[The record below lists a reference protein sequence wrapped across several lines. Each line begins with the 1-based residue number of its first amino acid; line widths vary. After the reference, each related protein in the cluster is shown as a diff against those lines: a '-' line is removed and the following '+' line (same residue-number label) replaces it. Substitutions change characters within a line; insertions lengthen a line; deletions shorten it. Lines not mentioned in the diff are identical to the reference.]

1 MAVLATPTPATVLA
15 ITGCLIA
22 GVPVVPVPADVGA
35 AERRHILTD
44 SGAQAWLGEKPEETD
59 DLPHIPVRLHAR
71 SWHRYAEPPPDATA
85 LIIYTSG
92 TTGPPKGVV
101 VSRRA
106 IAADIDLLA
115 EAWQWTP
122 DDTLVHG
129 LPLYHVHGLVLGLL
143 GSLRIGNRFVHTGK
157 PAPEAYAA
165 AGGSMYFGV
174 PTVWSR
180 VVDDGDA
187 ARALASARLL
197 VSGSAPL
204 PVPVFDGLARLTGH
218 QPVER
223 YGSTESLITLST
235 RADGERRPGSVGLP
249 LTGVQTRLV
258 DEDGA
263 TVPHD
268 GESIGRLQIQSPTM
282 FDGYLNRPEAT
293 ADAFDADGWYRTG
306 DVAVIDGAGM
316 HRIVGRESVDLIKT
330 GGFRVGAGEI
340 ETTLLGHP
348 GVAEV
353 AVIGAPDDDLGQRIV
368 AFVVGDAEPQAL
380 IDFVAQQLSA
390 HKRPREVRLVESLP
404 RNAMGKVLKKELTDG
419 SDVRRNLHRR
429 PRRRTLGAWWSKVLG
444 WPWDIDDDGDV
455 VLHAPPGA
463 GPNGC
468 SSPCP
473 TTKSS
478 RTASISTSVP
488 TTSKRRWIAS
498 SGLEPGMSTSVRA
511 SRAGWC
517 WPTRRATSS
526 AFSPPTTDPAA
537 ANCVFARRH
546 AAIACIAH
554 ARARDPVLVES
565 CDCADWDTIA
575 ASGRVTDLITDL
587 RPLAVAAAALVAAGC
602 AAPVQIEPVS
612 TTAPT
617 SRSGPALYR
626 SGGHR
631 LQRRMDP
638 RWPDAEPVRCL
649 ESCVGSTR
657 SVVAQRHSGRGPR
670 GGSGGRRPEDHVGV
684 AVKGIPAAPVR

>member
-1 MAVLATPTPATVLA
+1 VLLASLNPATVAAGIDIGDAVRIGGAVLSRSDLVGAATSVAERVAAADRVAVLATPTPATVLA

-44 SGAQAWLGEKPEETD
+44 SGAQAWLGDKPEETD

-106 IAADIDLLA
+106 IAADIDMLA

-122 DDTLVHG
+122 DDILVHG

-157 PAPEAYAA
+157 PAPVAYAA

-180 VVDDGDA
+180 VVDDADA

-197 VSGSAPL
+197 VSGSAAL
-204 PVPVFDGLARLTGH
+204 PMPVFDGLARLTGH
-218 QPVER
+218 HPVER

-249 LTGVQTRLV
+249 LAGVQTRLV
-258 DEDGA
+258 GEDGA
-263 TVPHD
+263 TVPRD
-268 GESIGRLQIQSPTM
+268 GESIGRLQVQSPTM

-340 ETTLLGHP
+340 ETALLGHP

-353 AVIGAPDDDLGQRIV
+353 AVIGAPDDDLGQRVV

-380 IDFVAQQLSA
+380 IDFVAQQLSV
-390 HKRPREVRLVESLP
+390 HKRPREVRLVDSLP
-404 RNAMGKVLKKELTDG
+404 RNAMGKVLKKELT
-419 SDVRRNLHRR
+419 
-429 PRRRTLGAWWSKVLG
+429 G
-444 WPWDIDDDGDV
+444 W
-455 VLHAPPGA
+455 L
-463 GPNGC
+463 
-468 SSPCP
+468 
-473 TTKSS
+473 
-478 RTASISTSVP
+478 
-488 TTSKRRWIAS
+488 
-498 SGLEPGMSTSVRA
+498 
-511 SRAGWC
+511 
-517 WPTRRATSS
+517 
-526 AFSPPTTDPAA
+526 
-537 ANCVFARRH
+537 
-546 AAIACIAH
+546 
-554 ARARDPVLVES
+554 
-565 CDCADWDTIA
+565 
-575 ASGRVTDLITDL
+575 
-587 RPLAVAAAALVAAGC
+587 
-602 AAPVQIEPVS
+602 
-612 TTAPT
+612 
-617 SRSGPALYR
+617 
-626 SGGHR
+626 
-631 LQRRMDP
+631 
-638 RWPDAEPVRCL
+638 
-649 ESCVGSTR
+649 
-657 SVVAQRHSGRGPR
+657 
-670 GGSGGRRPEDHVGV
+670 
-684 AVKGIPAAPVR
+684 